1 MLSSLTNFRVMNSKN
16 TAIACMIFAAL
27 FIGIM
32 AIMTI
37 DSAYANSKNKGTS
50 TQQNSCGNDDL
61 TINIICQ
68 NVGSKDHGRDNTVFV
83 NSTQPE

>member
-1 MLSSLTNFRVMNSKN
+1 MNNKN
-16 TAIACMIFAAL
+16 TIMASVSLAAL

-50 TQQNSCGNDDL
+50 NQQNSCGNDDL
-61 TINIICQ
+61 TMNIICQ
-68 NVGSKDHGRDNTVFV
+68 NVDSKNHGKDNTVFV
-83 NSTQPE
+83 NSTQSQ

>member
-1 MLSSLTNFRVMNSKN
+1 MLSSPTNFRVMNSKN
-16 TAIACMIFAAL
+16 TPLACMTFAAL

-50 TQQNSCGNDDL
+50 TQQNSCGNDAL
-61 TINIICQ
+61 TIEYHL
-68 NVGSKDHGRDNTVFV
+68 SKC
-83 NSTQPE
+83 

>member
-1 MLSSLTNFRVMNSKN
+1 MLSSLTNFRIMNSKN

-50 TQQNSCGNDDL
+50 IQQNSCGNDAL
-61 TINIICQ
+61 TMNIICQ
-68 NVGSKDHGRDNTVFV
+68 NVDSKDHGRDNTVFV
-83 NSTQPE
+83 NSTQSQ